1 MIGIKS
7 ELVNNK
13 QDTQKIIKCVVWD
26 LDNTLWN
33 GVLLEGDCVS
43 LRDSVVGIIETLD
56 GRGILQS
63 IASKNDHGKAMATLQ
78 EFGLHEYFLYP
89 QIHWNSKASSIQEIA
104 KLINIGTD
112 AIAFIDDQLFELEE
126 VSFSLPEVL
135 CINTADLEQLVD
147 MPELNPRFITED
159 SKKRRLMY
167 VSDIERKKAEEEF
180 IGPQEEFL
188 ATLNMHFTISSAKE
202 EDLQRAEELTV
213 RTNQLNTTGYTY
225 SYDELDRFRQS
236 ENHKLLITSLDD
248 KYGCYGKIGLALVE
262 CQESLWTIKLLLM
275 SCRVMSRGVGTILL
289 NYMMTLAKDNNA
301 RLCAEFV
308 SNNRN
313 RMMYIAYKFAGFKE
327 IEKRGELVILEND
340 LTRIQTCPEYIRVQ
354 ITD

>member
-7 ELVNNK
+7 DLVNNK

-33 GVLLEGDCVS
+33 GVLLEGDCIS

-56 GRGILQS
+56 SRGILQS
-63 IASKNDHGKAMATLQ
+63 IASKNDHDKAMVMLQ
-78 EFGLHEYFLYP
+78 EVGLHEYFLYP
-89 QIHWNSKASSIQEIA
+89 KINWNSKSSSIQEIA

-126 VSFSLPEVL
+126 VSFSLSEVL
-135 CINTADLEQLVD
+135 CINTANLEQLLD

-167 VSDIERKKAEEEF
+167 VSDIERKKAEAEF

-188 ATLNMHFTISSAKE
+188 ATLNMHLTISSAKE

-225 SYDELDRFRQS
+225 SYDELDRFCQS
-236 ENHKLLITSLDD
+236 KNHKLLITSLDD
-248 KYGCYGKIGLALVE
+248 KYGSYGKIGLALVE

-289 NYMMTLAKDNNA
+289 NYIMNLAKDNNA

-340 LTRIQTCPEYIRVQ
+340 LERIQPCPEYIRVR
-354 ITD
+354 ITN